1 MTSYPTDYS
10 STVSVPLPSDDAIRS
25 VIGDAYDPGTALNV
39 IKMFAGTGDMYPALI
54 GMVNAVFATQDIDAK
69 HREMI
74 ILRTAKVLN
83 TPYEWQ
89 ANAKMA
95 SNAGLSD
102 ADISAAASDGPVT
115 GIDSEYVLICRA
127 TDELSRAHTLTDETV
142 TALLDTFG
150 VITTRRYIAM
160 IAWFNLL
167 SLFLNGTRVPL
178 ETTDKIG
185 DRISP
190 I

>member
-1 MTSYPTDYS
+1 MNYPTSYT
-10 STVSVPLPSDDAIRS
+10 STVSVPLPDEAAIRS
-25 VIGDAYDPGTALNV
+25 VVGDTYNPDTALNV

-54 GMVNAVFATQDIDAK
+54 GMVNAIFRANDIDAK

-74 ILRTAKVLN
+74 ILRAAKVLDA
-83 TPYEWQ
+83 PYEWQ
-89 ANAKMA
+89 ANTTMA
-95 SNAGLSD
+95 GNAGLSD
-102 ADISAAASDGPVT
+102 ADISAAASDGLVT
-115 GIDSEYVLICRA
+115 GIDPEYVLICRA
-127 TDELSRAHTLTDETV
+127 TDELSQAHTLTDETV

-150 VITTRRYIAM
+150 VVTTRRYIAT

-185 DRISP
+185 GRTSP